1 MGSIFITNSNNTIDF
16 NVTTM
21 SFLYRSVVSAI
32 PGRSHP
38 SPQRLEMG
46 TETCFALSI
55 GGASPNPMI
64 PQLFDLVSFSARGVA
79 SICHRI
85 FLWSFMRPLVV
96 SIGGASPS
104 PSMQFFALSL
114 AIRSV
119 ILGASHGRTVI
130 VFLRIMVQL
139 GSSTSQRYL

>member
-46 TETCFALSI
+46 NDRAYTYGLH
-55 GGASPNPMI
+55 N
-64 PQLFDLVSFSARGVA
+64 DRGV
-79 SICHRI
+79 
-85 FLWSFMRPLVV
+85 
-96 SIGGASPS
+96 GGLHKHADS
-104 PSMQFFALSL
+104 
-114 AIRSV
+114 SV
-119 ILGASHGRTVI
+119 ICDVRE
-130 VFLRIMVQL
+130 RISTYIL
-139 GSSTSQRYL
+139 GSESQEF